1 MEKCWGQWRESQY
14 FLYRLT
20 NKFIIRFLQLY
31 QLGQLSKNIKSME
44 CGRVFWLFSIS
55 TAFINSTSSQSYNSL
70 SKMYIFKLPPQKKKK
85 KKNIY
90 IYIYIIYF
98 LRNWLHLH
106 WVGFLWKDWIL
117 YLNFF
122 SKWIFWFNVYRIPRV
137 FP

>member
-20 NKFIIRFLQLY
+20 TKFIIRFLQLH

-55 TAFINSTSSQSYNSL
+55 TAFISSTSSQSYNSL

-85 KKNIY
+85 YIY
-90 IYIYIIYF
+90 IYIYIIF
-98 LRNWLHLH
+98 LKELASSSLSRISLKGLNSIFKL
-106 WVGFLWKDWIL
+106 FFKMDIL
-117 YLNFF
+117 
-122 SKWIFWFNVYRIPRV
+122 SQCI
-137 FP
+137 